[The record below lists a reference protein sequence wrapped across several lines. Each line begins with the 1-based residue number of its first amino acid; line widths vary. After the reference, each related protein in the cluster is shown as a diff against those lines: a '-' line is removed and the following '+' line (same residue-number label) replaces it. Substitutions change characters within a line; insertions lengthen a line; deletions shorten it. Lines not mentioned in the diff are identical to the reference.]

1 MACIGY
7 LSRPTF
13 LRTAVGA
20 AAHCGG
26 GAAPARAA
34 SACGAYASAAP
45 SSSESE
51 TRVLTIMGANCAVAT
66 PEEGGCTI
74 LREASASRVGFLRL
88 SVLCLVIS
96 ILPVLFK
103 HGLAG
108 VSTSEK

>member
-13 LRTAVGA
+13 LRTAVSFT
-20 AAHCGG
+20 AHCGG

-51 TRVLTIMGANCAVAT
+51 RVLTIMGANCAVAT
-66 PEEGGCTI
+66 QEEGGSTI
-74 LREASASRVGFLRL
+74 LREASAPRVGFL
-88 SVLCLVIS
+88 S
-96 ILPVLFK
+96 
-103 HGLAG
+103 HD
-108 VSTSEK
+108 

>member
-45 SSSESE
+45 SSSE
-51 TRVLTIMGANCAVAT
+51 RVLTIMGANCAVAT
-66 PEEGGCTI
+66 QEEGGCTI

>member
-51 TRVLTIMGANCAVAT
+51 RVLTIMGANCAVAT
-66 PEEGGCTI
+66 PEEGPRFCERRARRG
-74 LREASASRVGFLRL
+74 
-88 SVLCLVIS
+88 
-96 ILPVLFK
+96 
-103 HGLAG
+103 
-108 VSTSEK
+108 

>member
-20 AAHCGG
+20 AA
-26 GAAPARAA
+26 RAA
-34 SACGAYASAAP
+34 SACGAYSAAP

-51 TRVLTIMGANCAVAT
+51 RRVLTIMGANCAVAT

>member
-13 LRTAVGA
+13 LRTAPPPTA
-20 AAHCGG
+20 AAARARARGERVRRVRLG
-26 GAAPARAA
+26 GAEQQR
-34 SACGAYASAAP
+34 
-45 SSSESE
+45 ERE
-51 TRVLTIMGANCAVAT
+51 EVLTIMGANCAVAT

-96 ILPVLFK
+96 ILPFQME
-103 HGLAG
+103 G
-108 VSTSEK
+108 

>member
-20 AAHCGG
+20 TAS
-26 GAAPARAA
+26 ARAA
-34 SACGAYASAAP
+34 ACGAYSAAP

-51 TRVLTIMGANCAVAT
+51 RVLTIMGANCAVAT
-66 PEEGGCTI
+66 QEEGGCTI

-96 ILPVLFK
+96 ILPFQSQV
-103 HGLAG
+103 
-108 VSTSEK
+108 

>member
-45 SSSESE
+45 SSSE
-51 TRVLTIMGANCAVAT
+51 RVLTIMGANCAVAT
-66 PEEGGCTI
+66 TLIP
-74 LREASASRVGFLRL
+74 
-88 SVLCLVIS
+88 LCYL
-96 ILPVLFK
+96 
-103 HGLAG
+103 
-108 VSTSEK
+108 